1 MYLLNIHCQ
10 HSFQD
15 YMKLQKMLVFIGQ
28 AIAEIYTSPEHS
40 HADLYQWQLFLSR
53 QWCRVRLLPEDVF
66 FPFVLVVLFCFFV
79 FFCTKFYLLA
89 GFNLFILLLLITA
102 TPGFAINVLLVKFRC
117 FDTVFGRPYRCF
129 SITLKVISSL
139 SDKFTSDWLLIEVCL
154 DAIFIV
160 FILGCLKSS
169 TSK

>member
-1 MYLLNIHCQ
+1 MYLLNIHCK

-79 FFCTKFYLLA
+79 LFCLFFCLFLYQILPIGWFQFIYIASPYHSHARFCDKRTSSKIQVFRYSFWETIPMF
-89 GFNLFILLLLITA
+89 FNHLKSNFIL
-102 TPGFAINVLLVKFRC
+102 VR
-117 FDTVFGRPYRCF
+117 
-129 SITLKVISSL
+129 
-139 SDKFTSDWLLIEVCL
+139 
-154 DAIFIV
+154 
-160 FILGCLKSS
+160 
-169 TSK
+169 